1 MNEIIFLNDAIDR
14 LDQIENDLA
23 QWNGS
28 PDRHSDV
35 GSAVC
40 AIRKALASLTAA
52 VNDYEMDKAREG
64 AEHMRGSLR
73 MAP

>member
-1 MNEIIFLNDAIDR
+1 MEEIIFLNDAIDR
-14 LDQIENDLA
+14 LDHIENALT

-35 GSAVC
+35 GSAIC

-52 VNDYEMDKAREG
+52 VNDYEMDQAREG
-64 AEHMRGSLR
+64 AEHMRE
-73 MAP
+73 AV